1 MFKGIY
7 SFYTTEFEFD
17 PNLTKYIVY
26 HIGNEFYRKPLY
38 CVITGGFVDGQG
50 SGASGSIV
58 VMVTNLCPNISPNLS
73 WCNQEG
79 GSGNQYGYHVHFDL
93 ENGGGQLG
101 NVGWTNNPEVTYEQ
115 TSCSGS
121 NTPSS
126 GDYGECQ
133 C

>member
-1 MFKGIY
+1 LRWNAK
-7 SFYTTEFEFD
+7 D
-17 PNLTKYIVY
+17 HAVLY
-26 HIGNEFYRKPLY
+26 HI
-38 CVITGGFVDGQG
+38 VGGFVDGQG

-58 VMVTNLCPNISPNLS
+58 VMVTNLCPNVSPNLS

-101 NVGWTNNPEVTYEQ
+101 SVGWTNNPEVTYEQ

-121 NTPSS
+121 NTPSGS
-126 GDYGECQ
+126 EYGQCQ